1 MSSKIILP
9 VILIIL
15 ALLVGV
21 GVYAS
26 FANLNPLKDNK
37 SITSVSNLP
46 IKETTTTK
54 ASSVSSKLNSQIN
67 PYIQQPSTII
77 APSPVATVQSPAV
90 KTFSTIDLS
99 SHNSEAD
106 CYVSVLNKVYDVTA
120 YINQHPGGKAIL
132 KGCGKILDNVI
143 HPGGSFTGSQ
153 IQGILKDY
161 YIGDLK

>member
-1 MSSKIILP
+1 MSPKIILP

-37 SITSVSNLP
+37 SIASVSSVP

-54 ASSVSSKLNSQIN
+54 VSSASGKLNSQIN
-67 PYIQQPSTII
+67 PYIQQSSTII
-77 APSPVATVQSPAV
+77 APAV
-90 KTFSTIDLS
+90 KTFSTTDLS
-99 SHNSEAD
+99 LHNSEAD
-106 CYVSVLNKVYDVTA
+106 CYVSVLNKVYDVSA
-120 YINQHPGGKAIL
+120 YVNQHPGGKDIL
-132 KGCGKILDNVI
+132 KGCGKILDNI
-143 HPGGSFTGSQ
+143 KHPGGSFTGSQ
-153 IQGILKDY
+153 IQGILKNY